1 MAIYDN
7 SGTTSYEIGKL
18 YDNDGTTSHQIGKA
32 YDNYG
37 TVNSLIYSAESQLFP
52 TSDDGKT
59 YNSWDGGGVS
69 ISDAGYIQIS
79 LSTSDVKYN
88 TCNSTVNLTGYDYI
102 NFTVS
107 EVSSSEGFWCNI
119 GVSATKKTAPEY
131 ATGISN
137 GAGTYSVNV
146 SELNGEYYIQLRGRR
161 GKYDGKAF
169 FITNIWLS

>member
-1 MAIYDN
+1 MSLSRN
-7 SGTTSYEIGKL
+7 NGTNDVLQGKFFRNNGT
-18 YDNDGTTSHQIGKA
+18 NDVQIGKIFRG
-32 YDNYG
+32 NG

-69 ISDAGYIQIS
+69 ISGAGYIQIS
-79 LSTSDVKYN
+79 LSTSDVKCN

-107 EVSSSEGFWCNI
+107 EVSSSKGFWCNI

-169 FITNIWLS
+169 SITNIWLS